1 VTLAVGLNTTWIE
14 ALEFGLSSKGNGLA
28 STANCGMLLV
38 IRRMDALWRPL
49 LVIETVAAEVV
60 VLTWTEPK
68 LIPEG
73 LRLTLAV
80 AESGR
85 NAESAIK
92 EKADHH
98 VEDVGRIALTHFFL
112 VPER

>member
-1 VTLAVGLNTTWIE
+1 MTSAVGLNTTWIE

-38 IRRMDALWRPL
+38 IRMIDALWRPL
-49 LVIETVAAEVV
+49 VVIETVAEVV

-73 LRLTLAV
+73 LRFTPAV

-92 EKADHH
+92 EKADQH
-98 VEDVGRIALTHFFL
+98 VEDVGRIASTHFFF
-112 VPER
+112 V